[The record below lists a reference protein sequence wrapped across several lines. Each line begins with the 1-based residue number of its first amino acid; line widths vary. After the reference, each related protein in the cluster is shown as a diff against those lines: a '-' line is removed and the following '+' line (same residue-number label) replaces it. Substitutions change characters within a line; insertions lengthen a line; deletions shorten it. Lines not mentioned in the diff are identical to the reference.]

1 MWQAL
6 AAAASPDNLTLPGYG
21 LAGIAISAL
30 SVAVLRLYNANT
42 KLHEEALAR
51 ERETAD
57 STIPLLVKAVELLSA
72 TGPHI
77 DRASSQEQEIA
88 STLRHVDEFLKD
100 FERRERRK
108 GT

>member
-1 MWQAL
+1 MWHVI
-6 AAAASPDNLTLPGYG
+6 AAGTADNLTLPGYG
-21 LAGIAISAL
+21 ICGLVISGL
-30 SVAVLRLYNANT
+30 SVAVLKLYNENVR
-42 KLHEEALAR
+42 LNSEALKR

-77 DRASSQEQEIA
+77 DRASSQESEIA
-88 STLRHVDEFLKD
+88 STLREVSDFMKD
-100 FERRERRK
+100 FDRRERRR

>member
-6 AAAASPDNLTLPGYG
+6 ASGTADNLTLPGYG
-21 LAGIAISAL
+21 ICGLVISGLSIAVSK
-30 SVAVLRLYNANT
+30 LYNENARLNS
-42 KLHEEALAR
+42 EALKR

-77 DRASSQEQEIA
+77 ERASTQDQQVAEM
-88 STLRHVDEFLKD
+88 LNRVDGFIKD
-100 FERRERRK
+100 SERRERRR